1 MKDLMFIIPNHRC
14 SLYERTA
21 NSIAKV
27 VQGLNPKPKQLL
39 DRAWLLSGPTSFQVA
54 SAFAHIAV
62 EYETPYVVVEV
73 ESVLVSPEEASPSN
87 TAAPPE

>member
-1 MKDLMFIIPNHRC
+1 MKDLMFIIPNHRS

-21 NSIAKV
+21 SSIAKAI
-27 VQGLNPKPKQLL
+27 QELSPKPRQLL
-39 DRAWLLSGPTSFQVA
+39 DRAWLLSGPTSFEVA
-54 SAFAHIAV
+54 STFSRIAV